1 MQHWINCDNCDKR
14 ECLSVCLS
22 VSLCSHI
29 PETILS
35 NFIKFTVHSMCVD
48 EGVDFCVCLC
58 PRLEKKNTWAINTN
72 LVHMQ
77 SMPGPQPDLSMH
89 DRAIKGQRSRSRGY
103 QMHCWRGSAGRYDC
117 SSERSSISCESSSRH
132 RIEVLRIRSRK
143 RLDFFSQNISHN
155 FRRTNL
161 TCSLAYTCKFAN
173 FNSF

>member
-58 PRLEKKNTWAINTN
+58 PRLEKKTLELSTQTWYTCSPC
-72 LVHMQ
+72 Q
-77 SMPGPQPDLSMH
+77 DLSLTSACMTV
-89 DRAIKGQRSRSRGY
+89 RSKVKGQGHAVIR
-103 QMHCWRGSAGRYDC
+103 CTAGVGLQVDMTVRLNVRRYHVSPAVDT
-117 SSERSSISCESSSRH
+117 
-132 RIEVLRIRSRK
+132 V
-143 RLDFFSQNISHN
+143 
-155 FRRTNL
+155 
-161 TCSLAYTCKFAN
+161 
-173 FNSF
+173 